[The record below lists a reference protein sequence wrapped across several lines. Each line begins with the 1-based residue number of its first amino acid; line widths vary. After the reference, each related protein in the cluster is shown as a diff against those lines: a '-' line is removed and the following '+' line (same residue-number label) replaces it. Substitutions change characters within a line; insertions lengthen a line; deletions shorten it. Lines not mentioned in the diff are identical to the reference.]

1 MTTITIK
8 GVKELS
14 EKLDRASRND
24 VLVPPMH
31 RAVMRIQRVMA
42 TYPPQRAG
50 SRYIRTGTLGRKWTT
65 KVTASQSGVRG
76 KVGNNTPYGPFVQS
90 SQFQASIHRGRWQT
104 DESVVDKNRAAIIAE
119 FERAINAVLK

>member
-8 GVKELS
+8 GVDELS
-14 EKLDRASRND
+14 AKLDKAARND
-24 VLVPPMH
+24 VLLPPMH

-42 TYPPQRAG
+42 TYPPQRMG

-65 KVTASQSGVRG
+65 KVTTSKGGVRG
-76 KVGNNTPYGPFVQS
+76 KVGNNTPYGPVVQS

-104 DESVVDKNRAAIIAE
+104 DENVVRINSAAIIAD
-119 FERAINAVLK
+119 FERAISAALK